1 MGLFDRLTGVAN
13 KHPVMTETDEQ
24 HAARLLEEGM
34 VLEQQVQTDEALQ
47 HYDRAILLMPEL
59 ARAHF
64 NRGNI
69 LLERGDAAGA
79 LDAYMKAAKYK
90 PDSAAAHYNLGNAF
104 AALSRHEA
112 AATSYR
118 QAIALKPDFADA
130 HVALGG
136 ALEELGGLE
145 AAIESCR
152 QGLAIS
158 PDYAEAHYTLGR
170 ALSVLGRLD
179 EAAASFYRALAL
191 KPDYADARDSLLF
204 MHNYRGD
211 QSAEI
216 MLSEARLYGEMVA
229 RQARPY
235 TAWNNSPDASRCLRV
250 GFVSGD
256 LRNHPIG
263 YFAENVMAALASGF
277 SDRVALF
284 AYLTRD
290 CEDKI
295 TERIKASCSGWC
307 PVVGFADAQLA
318 ERIRAD
324 SIDILIDLSGHS
336 ADNRL
341 PVFAWK
347 PAPVQ
352 VSWLG
357 YFATTGVAAVDYFVG
372 DPWTLP
378 ASEEINFTEK
388 VWRLPETRLC
398 FTPPDVALAVSPL
411 PALRDQHVTFGCFNN
426 LSKMSESVVALWAR
440 VMNAVPGSCLF
451 LKAGQFMEASVQQS
465 VTARFAV
472 HGIDAGRLIL
482 ESYAPRAAYLA
493 AYQRVDIALDPFP
506 FPGGTTTVEALWM
519 GVPVLTLAGERFLS
533 RQGVG
538 LLMNA
543 GLSDWV
549 ASDPDD
555 YVARALAHAG
565 DLPRL
570 STLRG
575 NLRAQV
581 LASPI
586 FDAPRFAKHF
596 EIALRGMWQHWCDQ
610 QAGISEVA

>member
-1 MGLFDRLTGVAN
+1 MGLFDRLPGAAN
-13 KHPVMTETDEQ
+13 KRPVTTETDEQ

-34 VLEQQVQTDEALQ
+34 ALEQQAQTDEALQ
-47 HYDRAILLMPEL
+47 RYDGAILLMPEL

-69 LLERGDAAGA
+69 LLERGEAESALAA
-79 LDAYMKAAKYK
+79 YTKAVKYK
-90 PDSAAAHYNLGNAF
+90 PDSAAAHYNLGNACV
-104 AALSRHEA
+104 ALSRHEA

-118 QAIALKPDFADA
+118 QAIALKPDFVDA

-136 ALEELGGLE
+136 ALEELGQLE
-145 AAIESCR
+145 PAIESYH
-152 QGLAIS
+152 QGVAIR
-158 PDYAEAHYTLGR
+158 PDYAEAQYNLGR

-179 EAAASFYRALAL
+179 EAAASFYRALGL
-191 KPDYADARDSLLF
+191 NPDYADARDSLLF
-204 MHNYRGD
+204 MHSYRGD
-211 QSAEI
+211 QAAEV

-235 TAWNNSPDASRCLRV
+235 TAWKNSPDASRCLRV
-250 GFVSGD
+250 GVVSGD

-263 YFAENVMAALASGF
+263 YFAENVMAALASGYA
-277 SDRVALF
+277 DRVTLF

-290 CEDKI
+290 CTDKI
-295 TERIKASCSGWC
+295 TERIKASCRGWC
-307 PVVGFADAQLA
+307 PVVGFSDAQLA

-324 SIDILIDLSGHS
+324 NIDILIDLSGHS

-378 ASEEINFTEK
+378 ASEERNFTEK
-388 VWRLPETRLC
+388 IWRLPETWLC
-398 FTPPDVALAVSPL
+398 FTPPDVAVAVSPL
-411 PALRDQHVTFGCFNN
+411 PALRNRHVTFGCFNN

-440 VMNAVPGSCLF
+440 VMKAMPGSCLF
-451 LKAGQFMEASVQQS
+451 LKAGQLMETSVQQS
-465 VTARFAV
+465 IAGRFAA
-472 HGIDAGRLIL
+472 HGIDANRLIL
-482 ESYAPRAAYLA
+482 EAYVPRAEYLA

-506 FPGGTTTVEALWM
+506 YPGGTTTVEALWM

-543 GLSDWV
+543 GLPDWV
-549 ASDPDD
+549 ASDLDD

-570 STLRG
+570 AALRG

-586 FDAPRFAKHF
+586 YDAPRFAKHF
-596 EIALRGMWQHWCDQ
+596 ETALRGMWQHWCDQ
-610 QAGISEVA
+610 QA